1 MEPVTVVTDGILAI
15 LGFIF
20 GIILLY
26 YYIKDKESRKKD
38 SLMWIGTFFSVALF
52 AFFGAVSHGV
62 TSIALGDLFWP
73 PTMIFGGITFV
84 FLLAGVIIYQKE
96 EISIILIIPVILVV
110 LYLILCVLLNWAFL
124 VWVILLLICSII
136 IFFYAF
142 KAKRDGKELAP
153 YLIYGLIIILIGG
166 VIQAIGGIIGY
177 QTYFGPNNEYLFK
190 PHNDIFHVIAM
201 IALFVF
207 FIGFKKE
214 LKSS

>member
-214 LKSS
+214 LISS